1 MRTVIA
7 SLAGLGR
14 RRAGWARLGWSGGG
28 LVRRRAGQISRAWAG
43 GERGSYM
50 RPRQGLFSVTV
61 TCSPRRL
68 ARWSYQAA
76 KATTTT
82 IALPATIR
90 KAIAHLGRGW
100 IAPDPACLNCTSA
113 YTGGL
118 VGPVA

>member
-7 SLAGLGR
+7 SLAGLVR
-14 RRAGWARLGWSGGG
+14 RR
-28 LVRRRAGQISRAWAG
+28 LVRRRLVRRRPGQAAAGQISRAWAG

-50 RPRQGLFSVTV
+50 RPRQGLFSVTG

-82 IALPATIR
+82 IAVLTPIR
-90 KAIAHLGRGW
+90 KAIAHPEGAGSPP
-100 IAPDPACLNCTSA
+100 IQPA
-113 YTGGL
+113 
-118 VGPVA
+118 